1 MEQYEILFDFLGRK
15 GHTEMEKKEEKG
27 VHIFIHIWM
36 YAFVTNATIYMD
48 VDKKLLS
55 SD

>member
-1 MEQYEILFDFLGRK
+1 
-15 GHTEMEKKEEKG
+15 
-27 VHIFIHIWM
+27 M

-55 SD
+55 SDWSCLYKIYQFVLLKHNEVY